1 MERTPINVCEPSTPN
16 SVTSNAL
23 NITMAILPSSS
34 SSPEPSLGGLTLSG
48 PPYIPPTNGQ
58 GHNSSDFKF
67 PPYSSFPP
75 FYTLQPNLTTRARQ
89 LELWSDLI
97 TSYCAHHRI
106 FRLSLSSPP
115 PDLFSRSNIK
125 RSLKTADIR
134 TVLEYMSQPDNGPRA
149 EWIPS
154 SSGAKTEQSSSCY
167 VYWRTPA
174 DWADAIYHWIDET
187 GQKGAVLTVYELREG
202 EAVQNQD
209 WRDIDEA
216 LLRKFLNILVKRG
229 KAQIFGQQ
237 DNAGVKFF

>member
-1 MERTPINVCEPSTPN
+1 MAVLPPSPSFEPS
-16 SVTSNAL
+16 
-23 NITMAILPSSS
+23 
-34 SSPEPSLGGLTLSG
+34 SLAGISLSG
-48 PPYIPPTNGQ
+48 TPYNPPLDSQ
-58 GHNSSDFKF
+58 ADSAADFKF
-67 PPYSSFPP
+67 PAYSSFPP
-75 FYTLQPNLTTRARQ
+75 FYTIQPNLTTRARQ

-97 TSYCAHHRI
+97 TSYCGHHHI
-106 FRLSLSSPP
+106 FRLSLSSLPA
-115 PDLFSRSNIK
+115 DLFSRADIK
-125 RSLKTADIR
+125 RSLKAADIR
-134 TVLEYMSQPDNGPRA
+134 TVLDYMTRPENGPRA

-154 SSGAKTEQSSSCY
+154 LSGVKTEQSSSCY

-174 DWADAIYHWIDET
+174 EWADAIYTWIDET

-216 LLRKFLNILVKRG
+216 LLRKCLNLLVKRG